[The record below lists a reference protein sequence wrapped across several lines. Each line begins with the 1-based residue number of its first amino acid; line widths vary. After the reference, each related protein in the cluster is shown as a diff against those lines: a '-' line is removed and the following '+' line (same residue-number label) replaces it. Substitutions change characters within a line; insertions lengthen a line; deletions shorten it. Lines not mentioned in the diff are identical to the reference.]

1 MKMFRELFSTIRNL
15 PKHLK
20 SAFQGVVRNGAMS
33 ISSMVAV
40 TITLILVSVVMLVA
54 LNVQSVTQ
62 NIENNLTIYVQLKR
76 DVTDERMAEIETM
89 IKAIPEVEQVVFSSK
104 EDELKAI
111 IKEFDDADNVF
122 SDFLNGDNPL
132 GNVFIVSVRDSE
144 DIAYVQQLI
153 TNEYGVNKAKYG
165 GDSTLTMISTFESIR
180 NGGFIFAGALSL
192 LAIFMISNT
201 IKLTIVAR
209 KTEIEIMRLV
219 GASNAF
225 IRVPFMLEGILI
237 GVFGSV
243 IPIAASIFGYQ
254 KAFEASGGV
263 LGSDL
268 LKLVPPVPFIYQ
280 LSLLLLAIGVGVG
293 LIGSFLSVNR
303 FLKK

>member
-1 MKMFRELFSTIRNL
+1 MFRELFSTIRNL

-20 SAFQGVVRNGAMS
+20 SAFQGVVRNGPMS

-54 LNVQSVTQ
+54 LNVQSVTK
-62 NIENNLTIYVQLKR
+62 NIEDNLTIYVQLKR

-89 IKAIPEVEQVVFSSK
+89 IKSIPEVEKVVLSTK
-104 EDELKAI
+104 EEELKAI
-111 IKEFDDADNVF
+111 IDFFGDSENIF

-132 GNVFIVSVRDSE
+132 GNVFIVSVKDSV
-144 DIAYVQQLI
+144 DIPYVQQII

-165 GDSTLTMISTFESIR
+165 GDSTLTMIKTFESIR

-219 GASNAF
+219 GASNAY

-237 GVFGSV
+237 GIFGS
-243 IPIAASIFGYQ
+243 ILPITVSIFGYQ
-254 KAFEASGGV
+254 KAFELSGGV
-263 LGSDL
+263 LGTSM

-280 LSLLLLAIGVGVG
+280 LSALLLVTGVGVG
-293 LIGSFLSVNR
+293 FIGSFLSVNR